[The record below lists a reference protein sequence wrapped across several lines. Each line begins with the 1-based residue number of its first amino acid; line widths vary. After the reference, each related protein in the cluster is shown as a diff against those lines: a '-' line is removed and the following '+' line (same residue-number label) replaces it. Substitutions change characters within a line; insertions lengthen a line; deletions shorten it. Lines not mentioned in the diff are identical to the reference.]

1 MPVDVVD
8 RSSHLSNRTGNATIM
23 SHLEVQSEL
32 DKLRDKHEALKRQFA
47 SSVRGGSLDTASES
61 DTVPV
66 VFATAT
72 AEVVGLMNQL
82 QQARVREQSLLVQLV
97 DAQDVDLARRAA
109 AVESVADVD
118 RRKTKA
124 KEAGDQAAK
133 CGRKLA
139 AAKRDSLDSV
149 TALKRE
155 LISCRRD
162 HHDCQRELAARSD
175 RVTRKYSRGNARQSK
190 Q

>member
-1 MPVDVVD
+1 
-8 RSSHLSNRTGNATIM
+8 M

-133 CGRKLA
+133 SGRKLA